1 MLVVVTHCQAE
12 CKWAH
17 WFVELMAVPDVEQSQ
32 SGSTTAFAVVQ
43 CVVNDPDFV
52 QAAETCICQSVV
64 A

>member
-1 MLVVVTHCQAE
+1 MGALVCSSN
-12 CKWAH
+12 
-17 WFVELMAVPDVEQSQ
+17 AVPDVEQSQ

-43 CVVNDPDFV
+43 CFVNDPDFV